1 MTSIAHTPR
10 RVARTL
16 SLFAVLAVAALALAA
31 AAGAAPPVDPDDPP
45 DPPPAPAPKPN
56 LVISAGSVAPVGT
69 DQWEVRYTVSN
80 RGNAEAR
87 LFYVD
92 TKQDGSALLKST
104 LHYPLAP
111 GASRSEVMTF
121 PRTANCYLA
130 VRFQADSRGTVHES
144 SETDNSRWAV
154 GHTGPTCATLPKY
167 KVKAVS
173 FQAVDE
179 TGIDL
184 AGSDEPYWIFSGV
197 GIDGTQRTSTSHVYE
212 NIDTG
217 DTAPF
222 GVADGCLYINCAGG
236 AAPNG
241 MGFSIQAWEQDGGD
255 QAQNLATTA
264 TAFTTVGGILT
275 PLGAPAWI
283 GTTLTTVGTALNV
296 IAGWLKDDLIGSQT
310 YAYDL
315 LSLASRLPSVGSSFS
330 DVRSFTDSGHYKLT
344 VQVTRVA

>member
-1 MTSIAHTPR
+1 MHRIARATR
-10 RVARTL
+10 LSRLAALALVALT
-16 SLFAVLAVAALALAA
+16 ALALAA

-45 DPPPAPAPKPN
+45 DPPPAPTPKPN
-56 LVISAGSVAPVGT
+56 LVINAGSVAPVGT

-80 RGNAEAR
+80 RGNAEAK

-111 GASRSEVMTF
+111 GASRSEVMYF

-130 VRFQADSRGTVHES
+130 VRFQADSRGTVPES
-144 SETDNSRWAV
+144 SETDNFRWAV
-154 GHTGPTCATLPKY
+154 GHTGPTCATLPRY

-173 FQAVDE
+173 FHVVDE
-179 TGIDL
+179 THWTDW
-184 AGSDEPYWIFSGV
+184 GSDEPYWIFNGV
-197 GIDGTQRTSTSHVYE
+197 GVNGTQLSSTSHRYE
-212 NIDTG
+212 SIDTG
-217 DTAPF
+217 DTPPF

-236 AAPNG
+236 TAPNG
-241 MGFSIQAWEQDGGD
+241 MGFSVQAWEEDGGD

-264 TAFTTVGGILT
+264 TAFQTVGGILT

-310 YAYDL
+310 YAYDVV
-315 LSLASRLPSVGSSFS
+315 SLASRLPFAGGSFS
-330 DVRSFTDSGHYKLT
+330 DTRTYSGSDGTYRLT
-344 VQVTRVA
+344 VQVTRTA